1 MINNR
6 LYNYNYSP
14 FDYQKEYEVK
24 RLRKTSSG
32 LGIFVFS
39 YFIIMIALSAALG
52 TVISIIS
59 PYSDLLSKSTP
70 LFLLD
75 IFISAFAAFIPSLFY
90 FLFSGTS
97 ISDTIKVKYVK
108 LNTLIPLVALG
119 LGVAMFS
126 NTVSGIVESNFSIFG
141 LQNEVSFSQPTNS
154 VLEKVLYIIAVSLV
168 PALAEEFAFR
178 GVVMGT
184 LRKYGDAFAIISS
197 SVVFGVMH
205 GNISQIPFAFILG
218 LVLAFADCKTNS
230 IVPSIII
237 HFLNNLYAVIMDILQ
252 ESYTISD
259 KAFYIIYLAII
270 LGFCI
275 LGIISFFILIK
286 QDKKFFNLNSRTGV
300 TYTQTDLLSFKEKNT
315 TFYSSFG
322 IMLSIILFGIET
334 ILNLGI
340 INV

>member
-14 FDYQKEYEVK
+14 FNYQKEYEVK

-39 YFIIMIALSAALG
+39 YLLIIIFLTTALS
-52 TVISIIS
+52 TVFTIIS
-59 PYSDLLSKSTP
+59 PDGKLLNENTP

-90 FLFSGTS
+90 FLFSGAS

-141 LQNEVSFSQPTNS
+141 LQNNVTFSKATNS

-197 SVVFGVMH
+197 SVVFGLMH
-205 GNISQIPFAFILG
+205 GNISQIPFAFVLG
-218 LVLAFADCKTNS
+218 LILAFADCKTNS

-259 KAFYIIYLAII
+259 KAFYIIYLAIV

-275 LGIISFFILIK
+275 LGILSFFILIK
-286 QDKKFFNLNSRTGV
+286 QDKKFFNLNSHTGV
-300 TYTQTDLLSFKEKNT
+300 TYAQTDLLSFKDKNV
-315 TFYSSFG
+315 TFFTSFG
-322 IMLSIILFGIET
+322 IMLSVILLGIET

>member
-39 YFIIMIALSAALG
+39 YLLIIIFLTTALS
-52 TVISIIS
+52 TVFTIIS
-59 PYSDLLSKSTP
+59 PDGKLLNENTP

-90 FLFSGTS
+90 FLFSGAS
-97 ISDTIKVKYVK
+97 ISDTIKAKYVK

-197 SVVFGVMH
+197 SVVFGLMH

-259 KAFYIIYLAII
+259 KAFYIIYLTIVSC
-270 LGFCI
+270 FCI
-275 LGIISFFILIK
+275 LGILSFFILIK
-286 QDKKFFNLNSRTGV
+286 QDKKFFNLNSHIGV
-300 TYTQTDLLSFKEKNT
+300 TYAKTDLLSFKDKNV
-315 TFYSSFG
+315 TFFTSFG
-322 IMLSIILFGIET
+322 VMLSVILLGIET